1 MIERVKEILGYKDMI
16 RSLVK
21 RELRGRYQK
30 SVLGFLW
37 SFISPLC
44 QIAVFTV
51 VFTYIFPSNIPKY
64 YIYLMTGMI
73 PWQFFSDS
81 ISQGACAVI
90 YNADMTKK
98 IYFPRE
104 VLPIST
110 ISAKFVNLLLSM
122 IVVFGFILFSGIGFS
137 WLLVLLP
144 FAMIVEYAIALGMG
158 LIFSAATVYLRDIE
172 YVVNVILMAWIW
184 ATPIMY
190 SPDTLAPEFQW
201 IAQALR
207 VNPVTSVMYLYRDIL
222 YYHQF
227 PETIDI
233 VLPVAWAI
241 ALLIVGELIFKR
253 LEGDFAEEL

>member
-1 MIERVKEILGYKDMI
+1 MFKRVSEILAYKDMI
-16 RSLVK
+16 SSLVK

-51 VFTYIFPSNIPKY
+51 VFTFVFPSNIPNY
-64 YIYLMTGMI
+64 YIYLMAGMI
-73 PWQFFSDS
+73 PWQFFSDA
-81 ISQGACAVI
+81 ISQGACSI
-90 YNADMTKK
+90 TNNADMTKK

-104 VLPIST
+104 VLTISSV
-110 ISAKFVNLLLSM
+110 SAKFVNLILSM
-122 IVVFGFILFSGIGFS
+122 LVVFGFIAFSKVGFS
-137 WLLVLLP
+137 WLLILLP
-144 FAMIVEYAIALGMG
+144 YALLVEYAISLGMA
-158 LIFSAATVYLRDIE
+158 LLFASITVYLRDME

-190 SPDTLAPEFQW
+190 SPDNFPEQYQFIVQW
-201 IAQALR
+201 LR

-227 PETIDI
+227 PATIDI
-233 VLPVAWAI
+233 VLPAAWGVGM
-241 ALLIVGELIFKR
+241 LLIGELVFKR

>member
-1 MIERVKEILGYKDMI
+1 MLARVKEIFNYMDMI

-51 VFTYIFPSNIPKY
+51 VFTYIFPSDIPKY
-64 YIYLMTGMI
+64 YIYLMAGMI

-104 VLPIST
+104 VLAIST
-110 ISAKFVNLLLSM
+110 VTAKFVNLLLSM
-122 IVVFGFILFSGIGFS
+122 IIVFGFILFSGIGFS
-137 WLLVLLP
+137 PLIILLP
-144 FAMIVEYAIALGMG
+144 FIFLLEYAIALG
-158 LIFSAATVYLRDIE
+158 F
-172 YVVNVILMAWIW
+172 
-184 ATPIMY
+184 
-190 SPDTLAPEFQW
+190 
-201 IAQALR
+201 
-207 VNPVTSVMYLYRDIL
+207 
-222 YYHQF
+222 
-227 PETIDI
+227 
-233 VLPVAWAI
+233 
-241 ALLIVGELIFKR
+241 ALLFG
-253 LEGDFAEEL
+253 

>member
-1 MIERVKEILGYKDMI
+1 MIY
-16 RSLVK
+16 SLVK

-44 QIAVFTV
+44 QIAVFTF
-51 VFTYIFPSNIPKY
+51 VFTYVFPSNIPDY

-81 ISQGACAVI
+81 ISQGACSVI

-104 VLPIST
+104 VLTISSV
-110 ISAKFVNLLLSM
+110 SAKFVNLLLSM
-122 IVVFGFILFSGIGFS
+122 LVVFGFILVSRIGFS
-137 WLLVLLP
+137 PLVLLLP
-144 FAMIVEYAIALGMG
+144 IVLVIEYAIALGFA
-158 LIFSAATVYLRDIE
+158 LVFASITVYLRDME

-190 SPDTLAPEFQW
+190 SPDTLVEQYRW
-201 IAQALR
+201 IADLLR
-207 VNPVTSVMYLYRDIL
+207 VNPLTSVMYLFRDIL
-222 YYHQF
+222 YYHQY
-227 PETIDI
+227 PTTIDW
-233 VLPVAWAI
+233 VLPAI
-241 ALLIVGELIFKR
+241 WGVVLMVVGSLIFKR
-253 LEGDFAEEL
+253 LEGNFAEEL

>member
-1 MIERVKEILGYKDMI
+1 MIARIKEIMNYMDMI

-51 VFTYIFPSNIPKY
+51 VFTFIFPSNVPKY
-64 YIYLMTGMI
+64 YIYLMAGMI

-81 ISQGACAVI
+81 ISQGSCAII

-104 VLPIST
+104 VLTIST
-110 ISAKFVNLLLSM
+110 VTAKFVNLLLSM
-122 IVVFGFILFSGIGFS
+122 IVVFGFILFSGIGFRP
-137 WLLVLLP
+137 LLILLP
-144 FAMIVEYAIALGMG
+144 FILLLEYGIALGFA
-158 LIFSAATVYLRDIE
+158 LLFSAITVYLRDME

-190 SPDTLAPEFQW
+190 APEYLQTNSEL
-201 IAQALR
+201 IANVLR
-207 VNPVTSVMYLYRDIL
+207 INPVTSVMNLYRDVLYFHTLPEMIDVIL
-222 YYHQF
+222 
-227 PETIDI
+227 PTI
-233 VLPVAWAI
+233 WAV
-241 ALLIVGELIFKR
+241 ALLVIGELVFKR